1 MALVPRSILK
11 HFFIYASGSALLKCL
26 SLGLIPLLLRVVSP
40 EEYGILALAMSIG
53 GITSH
58 ILDLGLRQYLLIDY
72 FKRSATERLRL
83 ILDIIIFYTSISMPI
98 LATLFALSP
107 WLIHTMTDKPVHLM
121 ALCIVTHVFFSF
133 FAELFYQV
141 LRNEQQ
147 VLILTSVQSV
157 VTLGTMALN
166 ITIATRFHAGALGML
181 IGYITGL
188 ATATIVGSIWLVLRL
203 KKHMRD
209 KQVASLQTEQAS
221 ESTIHTPPIHDNQTF
236 PSLSHKNTPAYAN
249 QTSPTLDNQSFP
261 KHADQT
267 PPTQTNYYSP
277 AYPEKNLTVFL
288 SIREHCRRGARYL
301 PYSLPLLPTTLLSW
315 VLSSGDKWILA
326 LYATLFDVGIY
337 ALGDTVG
344 TAYHLLVLYPLASSY
359 IPYLIQRYAAGQI
372 PIQELERQNKKIMV
386 ITLCALTVGSMGA
399 YWLGRPL
406 MYWFLPAHY
415 HPVIPYIPL
424 LLVGYILL
432 TGTYFLSALIQFHNK
447 RRFLA
452 YSLVIPAV
460 VNLALNRLLVPQY
473 KLYGSLYATI
483 TAYALYFGGML
494 WYNMRLTRQLSYV
507 PARRVVEEK
516 ENIFPQGQKEREPEL
531 PESTESSQISTLS
544 QPDGILPVKN
554 HHSK

>member
-40 EEYGILALAMSIG
+40 EEYGILALAMSIA

-58 ILDLGLRQYLLIDY
+58 VLDLGLRQYLLIDY
-72 FKRSATERLRL
+72 FKRSTTERLRL
-83 ILDIIIFYTSISMPI
+83 IIDIIIFYTSISMPI
-98 LATLFALSP
+98 LMLLFIISP
-107 WLIHTMTDKPVHLM
+107 WLTPGIIGTSTTLM
-121 ALCIVTHVFFSF
+121 ALCVVTHVFFSF
-133 FAELFYQV
+133 FSELFYQV

-188 ATATIVGSIWLVLRL
+188 ATATIVGCLWLMLRL
-203 KKHMRD
+203 KKHM
-209 KQVASLQTEQAS
+209 QSNQNTAATSSQAS
-221 ESTIHTPPIHDNQTF
+221 PASTHTTSFSHTH
-236 PSLSHKNTPAYAN
+236 SLHAN
-249 QTSPTLDNQSFP
+249 QTSPTTNNQSSP
-261 KHADQT
+261 AHAGPT
-267 PPTQTNYYSP
+267 PPAHTYQASP
-277 AYPEKNLTVFL
+277 VFL
-288 SIREHCRRGARYL
+288 SISEHCKRGARCL

-344 TAYHLLVLYPLASSY
+344 SAYHLLVLYPLASSY
-359 IPYLIQRYAAGQI
+359 IPYLIQRYAAGHL

-494 WYNMRLTRQLSYV
+494 WYNMRLTGQLSYM
-507 PARRVVEEK
+507 PARRVVDEK
-516 ENIFPQGQKEREPEL
+516 ENLFPQGQKEREPEL
-531 PESTESSQISTLS
+531 PEPTESSQISTLS
-544 QPDGILPVKN
+544 EPTNPSPVKYRY
-554 HHSK
+554 SKQLKP

>member
-11 HFFIYASGSALLKCL
+11 HFFIYSSGSALLKCL

-40 EEYGILALAMSIG
+40 EEYGILALAMSIA

-83 ILDIIIFYTSISMPI
+83 IFDIIIFYTSISVPI
-98 LATLFALSP
+98 LCALFIISP
-107 WLIHTMTDKPVHLM
+107 WLMHTMAGKSISLM

-133 FAELFYQV
+133 FSELFYQV

-147 VLILTSVQSV
+147 VIMLTSVQSI

-166 ITIATRFHAGALGML
+166 ITIATHFHAGALGML

-188 ATATIVGSIWLVLRL
+188 ATATIVGSIWLILRI
-203 KKHMRD
+203 
-209 KQVASLQTEQAS
+209 KQ
-221 ESTIHTPPIHDNQTF
+221 HTHVNQTF
-236 PSLSHKNTPAYAN
+236 FAQTNQTPTQTN
-249 QTSPTLDNQSFP
+249 QTSPAPANQTAASFDTERISPARVNSTPP
-261 KHADQT
+261 KHTSQT
-267 PPTQTNYYSP
+267 FPI
-277 AYPEKNLTVFL
+277 FL
-288 SIREHCRRGARYL
+288 SLSEHCRRGARYL

-344 TAYHLLVLYPLASSY
+344 QAYHLLVLYPLASSY
-359 IPYLIQRYAAGQI
+359 LPYLIQRYAEGKT

-399 YWLGRPL
+399 YLLGRPL

-452 YSLVIPAV
+452 YSLVVPAV
-460 VNLALNRLLVPQY
+460 VNLALNRLLVPHY

-494 WYNMRLTRQLSYV
+494 AYNMRLTRQLSYL
-507 PARRVVEEK
+507 PAQRIAEEK
-516 ENIFPQGQKEREPEL
+516 EGNLPLGQKEREPEL
-531 PESTESSQISTLS
+531 PESTKNNQISTLS
-544 QPDGILPVKN
+544 KPAISVLVEDRYGKQPKF
-554 HHSK
+554 

>member
-40 EEYGILALAMSIG
+40 EEYGILALAMSIA

-58 ILDLGLRQYLLIDY
+58 VLDLGLRQYLLIDY

-83 ILDIIIFYTSISMPI
+83 IIDIIIFYTSISMPI

-107 WLIHTMTDKPVHLM
+107 WLTRSITGTSTSIM
-121 ALCIVTHVFFSF
+121 ALCVVTHVFFSF
-133 FAELFYQV
+133 FSELFYQV

-188 ATATIVGSIWLVLRL
+188 ATATIVGTVWLVLRL
-203 KKHMRD
+203 KKH
-209 KQVASLQTEQAS
+209 
-221 ESTIHTPPIHDNQTF
+221 IH
-236 PSLSHKNTPAYAN
+236 AN
-249 QTSPTLDNQSFP
+249 QTSPTPNNQSSP
-261 KHADQT
+261 AHAGPT
-267 PPTQTNYYSP
+267 PPAHTYQASH
-277 AYPEKNLTVFL
+277 VFL
-288 SIREHCRRGARYL
+288 SISEHCKRGARCL

-344 TAYHLLVLYPLASSY
+344 SAYHLLVLYPLASSY

-386 ITLCALTVGSMGA
+386 ITLCALTVGSIGA
-399 YWLGRPL
+399 YLLGRPL

-494 WYNMRLTRQLSYV
+494 WYNLRLTGQLSYM
-507 PARRVVEEK
+507 PARRVVDETEK
-516 ENIFPQGQKEREPEL
+516 RAPQRERELPDVLTTTHTNLKQKEREPEL
-531 PESTESSQISTLS
+531 PESTEIDQISTLS
-544 QPDGILPVKN
+544 EPANPSPAEERYFKQLKP
-554 HHSK
+554 